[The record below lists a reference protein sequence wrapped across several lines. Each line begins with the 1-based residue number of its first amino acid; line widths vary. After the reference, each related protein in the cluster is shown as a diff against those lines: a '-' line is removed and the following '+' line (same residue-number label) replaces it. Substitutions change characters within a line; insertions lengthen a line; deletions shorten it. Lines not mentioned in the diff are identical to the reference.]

1 MKWADPRNS
10 AERLT
15 YTEEAP
21 ERILGNCGLMGVCDE
36 SGDRMSGELAVRSM
50 ASMHDRGM
58 DWAVDSP
65 GTGYTRISL
74 KPSASISCT
83 CLLYTSGSPH
93 DILCVALGG
102 RDHL

>member
-50 ASMHDRGM
+50 ASMHDRGNG
-58 DWAVDSP
+58 P
-65 GTGYTRISL
+65 GRWIRRVR
-74 KPSASISCT
+74 
-83 CLLYTSGSPH
+83 
-93 DILCVALGG
+93 DIPGFP
-102 RDHL
+102 

>member
-50 ASMHDRGM
+50 AAFKGVGFPEEIGEFYRLEEYQGWTWSGHGRFPTNT
-58 DWAVDSP
+58 P
-65 GTGYTRISL
+65 GWLGWSAPVCRTGLQRC
-74 KPSASISCT
+74 P
-83 CLLYTSGSPH
+83 
-93 DILCVALGG
+93 
-102 RDHL
+102 